1 MKFLVLLCFFLDAFG
16 IAKAQT
22 KTDTFSIRIHVSS
35 GNISE
40 GEFVTYIDKKGNDL
54 KIVYSF
60 RDSVSKAYY
69 KSPLVKELIQTSWLY
84 DRTQS
89 NPKLYEID
97 RILDSLKIK
106 NSYYSKDS
114 LLLIASRN
122 AGFINLLEKIISTPK
137 ELLENREATK
147 KVAVLDGAN
156 YSFIIETNKEKKYVY
171 AYPFLDPII
180 HPFLDQLYTEAQNIY
195 RKEKHNNFLDKMKT
209 LSW

>member
-1 MKFLVLLCFFLDAFG
+1 MKFLVLLCFILDSFG

-40 GEFVTYIDKKGNDL
+40 GEFVTYIDKKGTDL
-54 KIVYSF
+54 KIVYAF

-69 KSPLVKELIQTSWLY
+69 KSPLVKELIQTSRLY

-89 NPKLYEID
+89 NPKLSEID

-114 LLLIASRN
+114 LSLNASN
-122 AGFINLLEKIISTPK
+122 NLGFINLLEKIISTPK

-147 KVAVLDGAN
+147 KVVVLDGAN

-180 HPFLDQLYTEAQNIY
+180 HPLLYQLYTEVQNIY
-195 RKEKHNNFLDKMKT
+195 RKGKHNNFLGKMKT